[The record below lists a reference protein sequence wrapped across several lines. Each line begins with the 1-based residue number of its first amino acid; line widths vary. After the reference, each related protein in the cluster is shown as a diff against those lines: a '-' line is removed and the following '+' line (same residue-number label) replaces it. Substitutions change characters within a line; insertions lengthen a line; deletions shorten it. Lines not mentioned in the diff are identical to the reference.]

1 MILMR
6 LNPEM
11 LEFDIGNLDVVER
24 MQELPT
30 DEPFAGERI
39 AFLNGVSKKLLSN
52 TKAKD
57 YSDVITFAYWIR
69 KANMERKKQE
79 FLSDGRMRMG
89 KGVVFHIAPSNVAV
103 NYAYSFAVGFVMGN
117 ANIVRLP
124 SKEFL
129 QVIMINQAIKE
140 VLEKEERFQK
150 WKNYI
155 VLLRYKKNKA
165 VNDYFSSICD
175 VRVIWGGDAAIQ
187 NIRQSGQAPRAREI
201 TFADRYSICII
212 DAGTYME
219 STDKNKI
226 ALNFYN
232 DTYLTDQNACTSPK
246 LVCWI
251 GKEETVCSA
260 KGIFWKN
267 MWELVQR
274 EYSFQPIQFVNK
286 FVCSCIAATKIEDI
300 RMVPMQDNLITRM
313 ELKKLELKIQEYSGN
328 SGLFYEYHLKDVFE
342 LISLCNEKMQT
353 VSFLGDI
360 SILLPII
367 RSGVKGIDRIT
378 CIGQTMEFDFIWDG
392 YNLVDYMTR
401 TISLSGI

>member
-1 MILMR
+1 MRKSGGAVILMR

-103 NYAYSFAVGFVMGN
+103 NYAYSFAVGFVLGN

-140 VLEKEERFQK
+140 VWVKEQRFHK
-150 WKNYI
+150 WKI
-155 VLLRYKKNKA
+155 ILCFCGIKK
-165 VNDYFSSICD
+165 I
-175 VRVIWGGDAAIQ
+175 
-187 NIRQSGQAPRAREI
+187 
-201 TFADRYSICII
+201 
-212 DAGTYME
+212 
-219 STDKNKI
+219 
-226 ALNFYN
+226 
-232 DTYLTDQNACTSPK
+232 K
-246 LVCWI
+246 L
-251 GKEETVCSA
+251 
-260 KGIFWKN
+260 
-267 MWELVQR
+267 
-274 EYSFQPIQFVNK
+274 
-286 FVCSCIAATKIEDI
+286 
-300 RMVPMQDNLITRM
+300 
-313 ELKKLELKIQEYSGN
+313 
-328 SGLFYEYHLKDVFE
+328 
-342 LISLCNEKMQT
+342 
-353 VSFLGDI
+353 
-360 SILLPII
+360 
-367 RSGVKGIDRIT
+367 
-378 CIGQTMEFDFIWDG
+378 
-392 YNLVDYMTR
+392 
-401 TISLSGI
+401 